1 MMIRKIFK
9 AIRNPRLIL
18 IYLLGFKVF
27 RKIPD
32 SLYLKIEYQLVM
44 GKKLDL
50 KKPQT
55 FNEKLQWLKIN
66 DRKSQYTH
74 FVDKFE
80 VRKYIAEEI
89 GEEYLIPL
97 LGVYDNFDEI
107 DFEALPDQFVLKP
120 THTSGN
126 VYVCKDKSQ
135 INYDELKREIG
146 SWLKRQYYWVH
157 REWPYQNVKPR
168 IICEKYMVD
177 ESSEGLKDYKFLCFN
192 GEVKCS
198 FICLNRHSKAG
209 LSMDFYDMNW
219 NILPFERRYPNSGTL
234 IPKPITFDKMVNYAE
249 KLSRGMF
256 FVRVDFYEV
265 DGKLYFG
272 ELTLYPGAG
281 LEEFTP
287 ESYDELLGSW
297 IKLPINN

>member
-1 MMIRKIFK
+1 MIRKIFK

-18 IYLLGFKVF
+18 VYLLGFKIF

-32 SLYLKIEYQLVM
+32 SLYLKVIYQLVM

-50 KKPQT
+50 KNPQT

-66 DRKSQYTH
+66 DRKSQYTQI
-74 FVDKFE
+74 VDKFE
-80 VRKYIAEEI
+80 VRKYIAKEI

-107 DFEALPDQFVLKP
+107 DFETLPNQFVLKP

-135 INYDELKREIG
+135 INYDELKREINN
-146 SWLKRQYYWVH
+146 WLKRQYYWIH

-177 ESSEGLKDYKFLCFN
+177 ESSEGLKDYKFMCFN

-198 FICLNRHSKAG
+198 FVCSNRDSKAG
-209 LSMDFYDMNW
+209 LSLDFYDMNW
-219 NILPFERRYPNSGTL
+219 EILPFTRKYPNSGTL
-234 IPKPITFDKMVNYAE
+234 IPKPKTFDKMVNYAG
-249 KLSRGMF
+249 KLSRDMF

-265 DGKLYFG
+265 DGQLYFG

>member
-1 MMIRKIFK
+1 MIRKIFK

-32 SLYLKIEYQLVM
+32 SLYLKIIYQLVM
-44 GKKLDL
+44 EKKLDL
-50 KKPQT
+50 KNPQT

-66 DRKSQYTH
+66 DRKSQYTQI
-74 FVDKFE
+74 VDKFE
-80 VRKYIAEEI
+80 VRKYIAKEI

-107 DFEALPDQFVLKP
+107 DFETLPNQFVLKP

-135 INYDELKREIG
+135 INYDELKREINN
-146 SWLKRQYYWVH
+146 WLKRQYYWIH

-177 ESSEGLKDYKFLCFN
+177 ESSEGLKDYKFMCFN

-198 FICLNRHSKAG
+198 FVCSNRDSKAG
-209 LSMDFYDMNW
+209 LSLDFYDMNW
-219 NILPFERRYPNSGTL
+219 DILPFERKYPNSGTL
-234 IPKPITFDKMVNYAE
+234 IPKPTTFDKMVNYAG
-249 KLSRGMF
+249 KLSRDMF

-265 DGKLYFG
+265 DGQLYFG